1 MNALTTNFYQLLAD
15 NLGVRPGKPAIIDGH
30 RAVSYAAVAADVDRL
45 AGYLQSRNIRPG
57 DRVIVHLR
65 KSLAEVVAM
74 FAIAKVGGVIV
85 NVNTQWTV
93 EQLEYV
99 ANDCGA
105 RLMIVEPRVAEVL
118 AARKLPDTVDNVLV
132 KGKLPAETIFDVWDH
147 LPEDLSGDEIAR
159 LDTELAMIIYT
170 SGSTGMPKGV
180 MLTHRNIVA
189 GARSVSR
196 YLGLREDDRL
206 LSVLPYSF
214 DYGLNQLTTMML
226 MGGTVVHQAVPMAT
240 EIVLAMQR
248 HRVTGVAAVPPL
260 WSQIVRLLKENP
272 VEFPALRRITNSG
285 GKISLN
291 ILEQIPRV
299 FPDADVYLMYGLT
312 EAFRSTY
319 LSPHKFT
326 RKMGAIGQA
335 IPGAEVYVIKHGEG
349 IAHPGEQ
356 GELVHRGPLVSLG
369 YWGKPEVTEQKIRPC
384 PELWHVIGD
393 EPVVYSGDIV
403 RIDAD
408 GDLWFIGRNDAMIK
422 TSGFRVSPD
431 EIEDLVCRSGAVAEA
446 VAFGVDDEELG
457 QTVHVAITPIGE
469 FDEEALL
476 RYCRRAMPS
485 YMVPR
490 QFHVWPENM
499 PRTSS
504 GKLARPDV
512 VRICRELMQGGDAPL
527 SAPPPPAQIKVTETR
542 ENLQ

>member
-1 MNALTTNFYQLLAD
+1 VNALTTTFYQLLAD
-15 NLGVRPGKPAIIDGH
+15 NLETRPGKPAIIDGH
-30 RAVSYAAVAADVDRL
+30 RAMSYAALAAEVDRV
-45 AGYLQSRNIRPG
+45 AGYLQSRGIRAG

-65 KSLAEVVAM
+65 KSVYEVAAM
-74 FAIAKVGGVIV
+74 FAVSKVGAVVV
-85 NVNTQWTV
+85 NVNTQWTT

-99 ANDCGA
+99 AGDCGA
-105 RLMIVEPRVAEVL
+105 RLMIVETRVAGAL
-118 AARKLPDTVDNVLV
+118 AQRKLPDTVEGILV
-132 KGKLPAETIFDVWDH
+132 RGVAPAQSGFDSWDQ
-147 LPEDLSGDEIAR
+147 LAVDLAGDEIRR

-180 MLTHRNIVA
+180 MLTHRNIVM
-189 GARSVSR
+189 GARSVAR
-196 YLGLREDDRL
+196 YLGLRQDERL

-226 MGGTVVHQAVPMAT
+226 MGGTVVHQAVPMAAEVIQT
-240 EIVLAMQR
+240 MRR

-260 WSQIVRLLKENP
+260 WSQIVRLLAQSP
-272 VEFPALRRITNSG
+272 AEFPELRRITNSG

-299 FPDADVYLMYGLT
+299 FPDVDVYLMYGLT
-312 EAFRSTY
+312 EAFRSTF
-319 LSPHKFT
+319 LAPEKFR

-335 IPGAEVYVIKHGEG
+335 IPGAEVYVVKHGEG

-384 PELWHVIGD
+384 PELWNLIGD
-393 EPVVYSGDIV
+393 EPVVYSGDTV

-408 GDLWFIGRNDAMIK
+408 GDLWFVGRNDAMIK
-422 TSGFRVSPD
+422 TSGFRMSPD
-431 EIEDLVCRSGAVAEA
+431 EIEDLVCRSGVVAEA
-446 VAFGVDDEELG
+446 VAFGIEHEDLG
-457 QTVHVAITPIGE
+457 QAVHVAITPIGR
-469 FDEEALL
+469 FEEDALL
-476 RYCRRAMPS
+476 GYCRRAMPS
-485 YMVPR
+485 YMVPHR
-490 QFHVWPENM
+490 FHVFRESM

-512 VRICRELMQGGDAPL
+512 VRLCREWIDSGDGPIGDAPE
-527 SAPPPPAQIKVTETR
+527 ARAATTENR
-542 ENLQ
+542 ENV